1 MTLREVIQ
9 TGLIKDTDP
18 IRVRKITYADIEMIK
33 SGNWFSDNILEEM
46 DMRVVKMRYVCAT
59 PGTAIWDIDLESQ
72 GEA

>member
-1 MTLREVIQ
+1 MKRLQLQGKEGREVTLREVIQ

-46 DMRVVKMRYVCAT
+46 EEDFGRRK
-59 PGTAIWDIDLESQ
+59 Q
-72 GEA
+72 